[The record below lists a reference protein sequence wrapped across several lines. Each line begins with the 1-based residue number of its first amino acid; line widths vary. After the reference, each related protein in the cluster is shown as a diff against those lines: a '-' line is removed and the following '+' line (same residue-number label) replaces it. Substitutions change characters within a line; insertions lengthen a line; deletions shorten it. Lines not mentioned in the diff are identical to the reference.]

1 MTEGRRTKGES
12 FEMSPRRAR
21 RFCLAAFAAVVL
33 LPPAARGQAAA
44 EDTLVVGLRDCEVRA
59 LERSEEIRGYQSEL
73 DRARARYLVAR
84 SSVLPHVE
92 LSTTYTQQI
101 ESIYEGA
108 TGGPGFAADTTASI
122 EERVRALEDALPD
135 AGLSG
140 LADLFSNSA
149 FASKHS
155 WDATVSVRQKLFQG
169 GFLWHSIAG
178 ARHALDGAAARRRDG
193 EADVLL
199 GVRQAYLDALWAER
213 ELEIAELG
221 LRQVESQFHRVALR
235 QEAGEVSEFER
246 LRAEVQRDNQL
257 PIVQWARNNLE
268 LARLE
273 LGRLCNLPGDRPLAL
288 SSRLLDSEALGPEG
302 LGAEAMPVD
311 TTGWVA
317 AAYDAPALLGLR
329 QQAEALRHAVSIA
342 GAARWP
348 ELSAFASL
356 SRQAFPRDVAPQA
369 DDWKRDARAG
379 LAVQWT
385 LFDGLETRGA
395 IQEARVNRTQ
405 AELQLLQ
412 ARESVRSGVI
422 AERGELLRAAAD
434 LFARTRTV
442 AVARRAYALAELRY
456 TEGASGLIE
465 LEETRRDAQMAE
477 SNEAR
482 ARHAYLIALARLERY
497 TARPVFTD
505 IAQRGSQR

>member
-1 MTEGRRTKGES
+1 
-12 FEMSPRRAR
+12 MSPRPAC
-21 RFCLAAFAAVVL
+21 RFLLTAAVAAL
-33 LPPAARGQAAA
+33 ILIGAARAHAAV
-44 EDTLVVGLRDCEVRA
+44 EDTLVVGLRDCEARA

-73 DRARARYLVAR
+73 DRAQARYLVAR

-108 TGGPGFAADTTASI
+108 TGGPGFAADTTSSI

-149 FASKHS
+149 FASEHS

-268 LARLE
+268 LARLT
-273 LGRLCNLPGDRPLAL
+273 LLRLCNLPGDRPLAL
-288 SSRLLDSEALGPEG
+288 SSRLLDSGALGSEA
-302 LGAEAMPVD
+302 LGAEAMPINPLPID

-348 ELSAFASL
+348 EFSAFASL
-356 SRQAFPRDVAPQA
+356 SRQAFPRDFAPRE

-379 LAVQWT
+379 LALQWT

-465 LEETRRDAQMAE
+465 LEETRRDAQLAE

-482 ARHAYLIALARLERY
+482 ARHAYLTALARIERY
-497 TARPVFTD
+497 IARPVFTD
-505 IAQRGSQR
+505 VAQRGPQR